1 MNLAIYALLFVMVV
15 IMIIAIIYRSTHP
28 VYPVKGSVD
37 YSGSWWPWQWRHW
50 ISLSNTLFS

>member
-28 VYPVKGSVD
+28 AYSVKGPVD
-37 YSGSWWPWQWRHW
+37 YSGSSWSWKWRHETA
-50 ISLSNTLFS
+50 LLNTLLS